1 MLACPEEVSMDR
13 IAAMNMFVRVVES
26 GSFSAVARELK
37 TTQPTISKNIAE
49 LESWLGA
56 KLLSRSTRKLHLT
69 EVGADYYERCITILQ
84 DIEEAEQNVGHLQTQ
99 PKGTLRINTVVA
111 FGRLH
116 IIPLLREFF
125 QRYPDI
131 KIELS
136 LNDRVVDMV
145 ADGLDL
151 AIRMGNLSDSS
162 LLAKKIAC
170 TPFVTVASKSYL
182 QKHGRPNHPS
192 ELKNHEMIVYTGR
205 DNYQQL
211 EFFDQ
216 GKPLIVN
223 VDGRLLTNNTE
234 ASREALLNGYGIATV
249 PKWLVGDVIR
259 NGKLECLLESYQ
271 REAIDIYAVYPSGR
285 HLANKTRLFI
295 DFLVGY
301 LGTSASL
308 IH

>member
-1 MLACPEEVSMDR
+1 MGCLEEVSMDR
-13 IAAMNMFVRVVES
+13 ISAMNMFVRVVES

-116 IIPLLREFF
+116 VIPLLGEFF

-145 ADGLDL
+145 AEGLDL
-151 AIRMGNLSDSS
+151 AIRMGNLTDSS

-192 ELKNHEMIVYTGR
+192 ELKNHEVIVYTGR
-205 DNYQQL
+205 NNYQQL
-211 EFFDQ
+211 EFFDN
-216 GKPLIVN
+216 GKPIVVS

-249 PKWLVGDVIR
+249 PKWLVGDAIR
-259 NGKLECLLESYQ
+259 NGKLEPLLESYQ
-271 REAIDIYAVYPSGR
+271 REAIDIYAVYPGGR

-295 DFLVGY
+295 DFLVER
-301 LGTSASL
+301 LGSSASL